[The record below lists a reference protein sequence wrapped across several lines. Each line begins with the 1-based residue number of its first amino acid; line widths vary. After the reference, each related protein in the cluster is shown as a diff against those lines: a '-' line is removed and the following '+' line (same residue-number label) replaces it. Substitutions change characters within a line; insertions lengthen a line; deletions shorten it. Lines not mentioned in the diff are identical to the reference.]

1 MTWTIKH
8 MGRRLSKQ
16 TDLPVSVYVCACVSV
31 ICVLPCL
38 LLLVLYGL
46 LRLCLRPSVLL
57 AGCLSICQSLSLPA
71 CRLPAYACAQLSG
84 DCLFAC
90 SGCISGSFVGKIDG
104 IQAQA
109 MLCAT
114 PCASNA
120 CSNAIAK
127 FYCRFDP
134 RARCIFIVHSWTRGV
149 DAEQPIVIRVT

>member
-84 DCLFAC
+84 DCVC
-90 SGCISGSFVGKIDG
+90 SPVADASRVPSLERSMESKLRLCSV
-104 IQAQA
+104 QLPALP
-109 MLCAT
+109 MLVPT
-114 PCASNA
+114 QLLS
-120 CSNAIAK
+120 
-127 FYCRFDP
+127 
-134 RARCIFIVHSWTRGV
+134 FIVDSTLEPAVSLLFTRGLV
-149 DAEQPIVIRVT
+149 ASTQNNP